1 MRLGFGVLALS
12 LLLLGVHLAE
22 AQPTQIL
29 PALFNVTDVAAN
41 DVLNVRLAPKGSAPI
56 IGALPPDATLIEV
69 TALSAD
75 GQWGRINLGEAAG
88 WANLRFLRRDSSAD
102 WTEMTT
108 PMTCSGTEPFWSL
121 SMDSANGNLILS
133 DMDQPLLPMEIDW
146 LRRASGTVATIGLS
160 LRGDATGGFATL
172 RGAECSDG
180 MSDRLSAIAITLFL
194 KGEGAPA
201 GLVGCCNLAP

>member
-1 MRLGFGVLALS
+1 MSTGLGAIALALM
-12 LLLLGVHLAE
+12 LCVTQAAN
-22 AQPTQIL
+22 AQPSGVL
-29 PALFNVTDVAAN
+29 PALFNVADVAAD

-56 IGALPPDATLIEV
+56 IGSLAPSATLIEV

-75 GQWGRINLGEAAG
+75 GQWGRINLGETAG

-133 DMDQPLLPMEIDW
+133 DMDQPLRPLEIDW
-146 LRRASGTVATIGLS
+146 LRQASGVPATIGFS
-160 LRGDATGGFATL
+160 LRSDTAKGFATL

-180 MSDRLSAIAITLFL
+180 MSDRLSSIAITLFL
-194 KGEGAPA
+194 KGDGGPM